1 MVISSDQRVSDTADS
16 MRTDNEAAVGAEEVE
31 ESLSGELAQV
41 TEKAEEEF
49 EGFDGSWDYEW
60 ITTAEAYME
69 AMPLTW
75 IAVAVFVGGLV
86 YSYRK
91 QKRS

>member
-1 MVISSDQRVSDTADS
+1 MGISSDQRVSDTADS
-16 MRTDNEAAVGAEEVE
+16 MQIDDIAAVGAEEVK
-31 ESLSGELAQV
+31 ESLSGELAQS
-41 TEKAEEEF
+41 TEKAEAEF

-60 ITTAEAYME
+60 ITTAEAFME

>member
-1 MVISSDQRVSDTADS
+1 MRILSDQRISDIADS
-16 MRTDNEAAVGAEEVE
+16 MQTDDIAAVGAEEVE
-31 ESLSGELAQV
+31 ESSSGELARA
-41 TEKAEEEF
+41 TEKAEAEF

-60 ITTAEAYME
+60 ITTAEAFME

-75 IAVAVFVGGLV
+75 IAVAGFVGGLI
-86 YSYRK
+86 YSYLK

>member
-1 MVISSDQRVSDTADS
+1 MGILSDQRVSDTADS
-16 MRTDNEAAVGAEEVE
+16 MRTDEIAAVGAEQVGVT
-31 ESLSGELAQV
+31 LSGEVARV
-41 TEKAEEEF
+41 TEEIEAEF
-49 EGFDGSWDYEW
+49 DGFDGSWDYEW
-60 ITTAEAYME
+60 ITTAEAFME
-69 AMPLTW
+69 AMPWTW

>member
-1 MVISSDQRVSDTADS
+1 MGMLSDQRVSDTANS
-16 MRTDNEAAVGAEEVE
+16 TRTDDIAAVGAEEIE
-31 ESLSGELAQV
+31 ESLSGELAQT
-41 TEKAEEEF
+41 TEKAEVEF

-60 ITTAEAYME
+60 ITTAEAFIE

>member
-1 MVISSDQRVSDTADS
+1 MGISSDQRVSDTADS
-16 MRTDNEAAVGAEEVE
+16 MQTDDIAAVGAEEVGD
-31 ESLSGELAQV
+31 SLSGEVAQE
-41 TEKAEEEF
+41 TSEADAEF

-60 ITTAEAYME
+60 ITTAEAFME
-69 AMPLTW
+69 AMPWTW
-75 IAVAVFVGGLV
+75 IAVAVFAGGLV

>member
-1 MVISSDQRVSDTADS
+1 MGISSDQRVSDTADS
-16 MRTDNEAAVGAEEVE
+16 MQTDDIAAVGVEEVK
-31 ESLSGELAQV
+31 ESLSGELARA
-41 TEKAEEEF
+41 TEKAEAEF

-60 ITTAEAYME
+60 IATAEAFME

-75 IAVAVFVGGLV
+75 IAVAVFVGGLI

>member
-1 MVISSDQRVSDTADS
+1 MGMLSDQRVSATADLTQS
-16 MRTDNEAAVGAEEVE
+16 DDIAAVGAEEVGD
-31 ESLSGELAQV
+31 SLSGEVAQE
-41 TEKAEEEF
+41 TPEADAEF
-49 EGFDGSWDYEW
+49 DGFDGSWDYEW
-60 ITTAEAYME
+60 ITTAEAFME
-69 AMPLTW
+69 VMPWTW